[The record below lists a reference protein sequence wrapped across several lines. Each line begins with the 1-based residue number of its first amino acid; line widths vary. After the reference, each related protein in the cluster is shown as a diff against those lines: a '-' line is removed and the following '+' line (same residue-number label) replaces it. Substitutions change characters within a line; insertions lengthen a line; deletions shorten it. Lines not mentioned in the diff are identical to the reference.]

1 MSGCTIKWAI
11 MKTLVK
17 ALSKVDHRSCDMH
30 CWPREPHQTHC
41 HLFLTAPST
50 FKCNCNC
57 PSVTQSATPTAPQ
70 AAHITAILTAFLWS
84 VFVLLTPC
92 FLSVILCKTLDTA
105 QNNFNSAHGVC
116 AAKGTDATRYCFISN
131 VAVQGHL
138 LSIFDWTTSLT
149 WCSAASVTLF
159 VINTFNLHSKVY
171 SQ

>member
-11 MKTLVK
+11 TKTLAK

-70 AAHITAILTAFLWS
+70 AAHITAILAVLLWS

-92 FLSVILCKTLDTA
+92 FLSIILCKTLDTA

-116 AAKGTDATRYCFISN
+116 AAKGFSYYFFIRN
-131 VAVQGHL
+131 VAAQGHL

-149 WCSAASVTLF
+149 ASVTLF

-171 SQ
+171 CQ